1 MNDAEVEVAGKAIQQ
16 HVGCLDE
23 REATGCTS
31 KYARKNTRIEIV
43 CRNCG
48 KKVIVH
54 SCKALY
60 CSLECRTEFLNK
72 RRKRVGDTMQPRS
85 CAVCGKEFFP
95 FSKRSKFCSAECRR
109 IYFQIVRVAQKT
121 AKNRARIGGDRKC
134 LFCGNIFT
142 PYNGKQRFCCEGCYV
157 NYKLAKNLAKR
168 KEEGAIDSRSRYGN
182 QENLGMTVED
192 RIRYT
197 SEQRRCPEC
206 GNYFI
211 PISIRQYCC
220 CKECSLK
227 YRRKKK
233 KEERDSELPEIVCAV
248 CGKHFKSPR
257 AGRVCCSMKCSREL
271 GLRRWKESRRKK
283 DDGTMPLKEQT
294 RICVICGKP
303 FTPMRHLQK
312 CCSKECSLKNFV
324 VQRDMSRE
332 KRGCNGARVG
342 QKTHVLRC
350 EYCGKEFTALLF
362 NKAKYCSTECYC
374 KATMARNAN
383 REEPKKT
390 QEDKI
395 REQAW
400 EYIRGL
406 TEQYEKLPPDF
417 YELSKMPDR
426 QRMEIMKD
434 WSEEDKKKFY
444 EYFKRQNRSRV
455 GGYNIKEMR
464 HAQMRRAGLLVESQ
478 DTM

>member
-168 KEEGAIDSRSRYGN
+168 KEEGAIDSRSRK
-182 QENLGMTVED
+182 
-192 RIRYT
+192 T
-197 SEQRRCPEC
+197 S
-206 GNYFI
+206 G
-211 PISIRQYCC
+211 
-220 CKECSLK
+220 
-227 YRRKKK
+227 
-233 KEERDSELPEIVCAV
+233 
-248 CGKHFKSPR
+248 
-257 AGRVCCSMKCSREL
+257 
-271 GLRRWKESRRKK
+271 
-283 DDGTMPLKEQT
+283 
-294 RICVICGKP
+294 
-303 FTPMRHLQK
+303 
-312 CCSKECSLKNFV
+312 
-324 VQRDMSRE
+324 
-332 KRGCNGARVG
+332 
-342 QKTHVLRC
+342 
-350 EYCGKEFTALLF
+350 
-362 NKAKYCSTECYC
+362 
-374 KATMARNAN
+374 
-383 REEPKKT
+383 
-390 QEDKI
+390 
-395 REQAW
+395 
-400 EYIRGL
+400 
-406 TEQYEKLPPDF
+406 
-417 YELSKMPDR
+417 
-426 QRMEIMKD
+426 
-434 WSEEDKKKFY
+434 
-444 EYFKRQNRSRV
+444 
-455 GGYNIKEMR
+455 
-464 HAQMRRAGLLVESQ
+464 
-478 DTM
+478 

>member
-1 MNDAEVEVAGKAIQQ
+1 MKDVEVEVAGTDLRQ
-16 HVGCLDE
+16 HGDRPFE

-72 RRKRVGDTMQPRS
+72 RRKRVGDTMQPRT
-85 CAVCGKEFFP
+85 CAVCGKEFVP
-95 FSKRSKFCSAECRR
+95 FSKRGKFCSTECRR
-109 IYFQIVRVAQKT
+109 LYFQIVKVAQKT
-121 AKNRARIGGDRKC
+121 ARNRARIGGDRKC
-134 LFCGNIFT
+134 LFCGNVFT
-142 PYNGKQRFCCEGCYV
+142 PYNGKQRFCSEGCYV
-157 NYKLAKNLAKR
+157 NYKLAKKLAKR
-168 KEEGAIDSRSRYGN
+168 EEEGINDSRSRYGT
-182 QENLGMTVED
+182 QDNLGMTVDD

-197 SEQRRCPEC
+197 SEQRKCPEC

-220 CKECSLK
+220 SKECSAK
-227 YRRKKK
+227 YRREKK
-233 KEERDSELPEIVCAV
+233 KEERDSKLPEIVCAV
-248 CGKHFKSPR
+248 CGKHFKSSR

-271 GLRRWKESRRKK
+271 GIRRWRERRHKK
-283 DDGTMPLKEQT
+283 DDGTTPLKEQT
-294 RICVICGKP
+294 RTCVICGKP
-303 FTPMRHLQK
+303 FTPTRHLQK

-324 VQRDMSRE
+324 EQHDRARE
-332 KRGCNGARVG
+332 QRGCNGAREG
-342 QKTHVLRC
+342 QKTHVLKC
-350 EYCGKEFTALLF
+350 EFCGKEFTALLF

-383 REEPKKT
+383 REEPKQTKD
-390 QEDKI
+390 EKI

-400 EYIRGL
+400 EYIRKL
-406 TEQYEKLPPDF
+406 TEQYDKLPPDF

-434 WSEEDKKKFY
+434 WSEADKKKFY
-444 EYFKRQNRSRV
+444 DFFKKQNKSKI
-455 GGYNIKEMR
+455 GGFSIREMKQE
-464 HAQMRRAGLLVESQ
+464 QMRRAGLLAA
-478 DTM
+478 TPTTA

>member
-1 MNDAEVEVAGKAIQQ
+1 MQEVDADSTGFAVPHGGDCPV
-16 HVGCLDE
+16 E
-23 REATGCTS
+23 RESTECTS
-31 KYARKNTRIEIV
+31 KYARKNTRVEIV

-48 KKVIVH
+48 KRAIVH
-54 SCKALY
+54 SRKAVY
-60 CSLECRTEFLNK
+60 CSLACRTEFLNK
-72 RRKRVGDTMQPRS
+72 RREKVGDTIETRK
-85 CAVCGKEFFP
+85 CIVCGKEFKP
-95 FSKRSKFCSAECRR
+95 FSKRGRFCSTECRR
-109 IYFQIVRVAQKT
+109 FYFQIVKTAQKT
-121 AKNRARIGGDRKC
+121 ARNRARIGGDREC
-134 LFCGNIFT
+134 LFCGNTFT

-157 NYKLAKNLAKR
+157 NYKLAKKLAKR
-168 KEEGAIDSRSRYGN
+168 KEEGTCDSRSRYGT

-197 SEQRRCPEC
+197 SEERKCPVC
-206 GNYFI
+206 GNFFV

-220 CKECSLK
+220 SKECSFRFRRLK
-227 YRRKKK
+227 Q
-233 KEERDSELPEIVCAV
+233 KEERDSKLPEIVCTV

-271 GLRRWKESRRKK
+271 AKRRWKESRHKK
-283 DDGTMPLKEQT
+283 DDGSVPLKEQT
-294 RICVICGKP
+294 RTCVICGKQ
-303 FTPMRHLQK
+303 FTPTRHLQK
-312 CCSKECSLKNFV
+312 CCGKECSLKHFIE
-324 VQRDMSRE
+324 QHDRARE
-332 KRGCNGARVG
+332 QRGCNGAREG
-342 QKTHVLRC
+342 QRTHVLRC
-350 EYCGKEFTALLF
+350 EVCGKEFTALLF

-444 EYFKRQNRSRV
+444 EYFKRQNRIRV
-455 GGYNIKEMR
+455 AGYNIKEMK
-464 HAQMRRAGLLVESQ
+464 HAQMRRAGLLADSQ
-478 DTM
+478 DTK